1 MPFHTVI
8 RERRKEL
15 GLTQEQLAGYLGV
28 TAPAVNKWERGN
40 SYPDVGL
47 LPVLARVL
55 KTDLNTLLCFQQE
68 LTDQVTKMFLEMEM
82 GAEEPVRYNR
92 ILAMLLSCT
101 GVVDCTSMT
110 VNGGTVNVPV
120 EAEEVPAL
128 GTVSITTG

>member
-1 MPFHTVI
+1 
-8 RERRKEL
+8 
-15 GLTQEQLAGYLGV
+15 
-28 TAPAVNKWERGN
+28 
-40 SYPDVGL
+40 
-47 LPVLARVL
+47 
-55 KTDLNTLLCFQQE
+55 
-68 LTDQVTKMFLEMEM
+68 M